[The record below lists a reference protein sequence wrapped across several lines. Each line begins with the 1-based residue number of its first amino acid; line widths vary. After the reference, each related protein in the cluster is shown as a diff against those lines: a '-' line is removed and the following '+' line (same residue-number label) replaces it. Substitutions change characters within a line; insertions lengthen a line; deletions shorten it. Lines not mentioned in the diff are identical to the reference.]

1 MDHVKESSSSALN
14 DVHEASLRQRR
25 RVSEVRARE
34 HVGAAGW
41 AQTSALEAIIH
52 AGREGLAA
60 TDALRQVVHLT
71 TEQLRTLPLNAS
83 GVERSEQSQA
93 LQNILESSE
102 AQFTAAQA
110 LDVLVSEALDAVA
123 HTPVDDLS
131 VARLKA
137 IHGRVR
143 EQVET
148 LGTII
153 QSAQV
158 QARTL
163 DQIGELDR
171 VSAEFHE
178 RVGALRHLSEQEQ
191 VQALAEEG
199 EQVVERIGALDGAA
213 PQQVEAL
220 SRIGEA
226 VAEELTGTAAAP
238 ETQVQALEDLA
249 DLMEEK
255 AGQIR
260 NG

>member
-41 AQTSALEAIIH
+41 AQTSALEAIIR

-71 TEQLRTLPLNAS
+71 TEQLRSLPLNAS
-83 GVERSEQSQA
+83 GSERNVQSEA
-93 LQNILESSE
+93 LQDILQSSE

-110 LDVLVSEALDAVA
+110 LDLLVSEALDAVA

-143 EQVET
+143 EQVAT
-148 LGTII
+148 LETII

-163 DQIGELDR
+163 DQIGELNR
-171 VSAEFHE
+171 VSAEFHD
-178 RVGALRHLSEQEQ
+178 RVLALRHLSEQEQ

-199 EQVVERIGALDGAA
+199 QHVVELIGALDGAA

-226 VAEELTGTAAAP
+226 VAKEMTGTGAPP
-238 ETQVQALEDLA
+238 ETQVQALEELA
-249 DLMEEK
+249 ELMAEK
-255 AGQIR
+255 ADDVR
-260 NG
+260 RS

>member
-1 MDHVKESSSSALN
+1 MKETLGSALV
-14 DVHEASLRQRR
+14 DVREDSLRQRR
-25 RVSEVRARE
+25 RVSEFRARE

-41 AQTSALEAIIH
+41 AQTSALEAMIR

-83 GVERSEQSQA
+83 GPERSAQSEA
-93 LQNILESSE
+93 LGDILQSSQ

-110 LDVLVSEALDAVA
+110 MDVLVSEALDAVA

-143 EQVET
+143 EQVAT
-148 LGTII
+148 LETII

-171 VSAEFHE
+171 VSAEFHD
-178 RVGALRHLSEQEQ
+178 RVVGLKRLSEQEQ
-191 VQALAEEG
+191 VQTLAEEG
-199 EQVVERIGALDGAA
+199 EHVVELIGALDGAA
-213 PQQVEAL
+213 PQQVDAL

-226 VAEELTGTAAAP
+226 VAEEMTGTGASP
-238 ETQVQALEDLA
+238 ETQAQALEELA
-249 DLMEEK
+249 HLMAEK
-255 AGQIR
+255 AQGVRQD
-260 NG
+260 